1 MVTGITTA
9 INIRASCT
17 LSLKWT
23 IPDENMVA
31 TNVPGRK
38 MMVRIDSVFMA
49 LESERAS
56 LESVIDT
63 TLSRCAINAY
73 S

>member
-1 MVTGITTA
+1 
-9 INIRASCT
+9 
-17 LSLKWT
+17 
-23 IPDENMVA
+23 
-31 TNVPGRK
+31 
-38 MMVRIDSVFMA
+38 MA